1 MVYPYKFDFFIDR
14 HVKGNHQLDTFTVRR
29 NLMKKSTVIWVGIL
43 FSFAFLIIA
52 CAGTEVTEKQVDD
65 TYKGKPVS
73 DILVIAV
80 TGNEHNRRSYEKKF
94 VAHLKS
100 AGVDA
105 IASEGVMP
113 MPADLKLKT
122 EPILDAVN
130 QYEND
135 AVIITQLIGKESKNI
150 RTRGPAT
157 RMGFFYYSLDP
168 GYSSTS
174 TTVRLETNLYDAK
187 NGKLIWSGKSKTL
200 SSDETD
206 QIMNEV
212 IKAVI
217 NDLKSNKLIAP
228 K

>member
-1 MVYPYKFDFFIDR
+1 MNENP
-14 HVKGNHQLDTFTVRR
+14 VK
-29 NLMKKSTVIWVGIL
+29 WVGYL
-43 FSFAFLIIA
+43 LSFASLIIS
-52 CAGTEVTEKQVDD
+52 CAGTEVTQKQVDD
-65 TYKGKPVS
+65 AYKGKPVS

-105 IASEGVMP
+105 IASEKVMP

-122 EPILDAVN
+122 ETIVDAVN

-135 AVIITQLIGKESKNI
+135 AVIITQLIGKESKDI

-187 NGKLIWSGKSKTL
+187 TGKLIWSGNSKTL
-200 SSDETD
+200 SNDETD
-206 QIMNEV
+206 QIMNEI
-212 IKAVI
+212 IKTVI
-217 NDLKSNKLIAP
+217 NNLKMDKVIAP